1 MGSRP
6 WQNTAKLPSVPPALE
21 FFFYVPADNKLFFAF
36 MTDILA
42 WLDIAVFYIIFFRFK
57 KYRVTT

>member
-36 MTDILA
+36 MTDIVRYCGVLHN
-42 WLDIAVFYIIFFRFK
+42 FF
-57 KYRVTT
+57 